1 MIQYNRSQIKTPW
14 KLTEEDKKDQAK
26 EIAPNG
32 KPYSE
37 NDIKYLINS
46 GKTREE
52 AIKILSQH
60 EKYAKQSQDAND
72 ISNTSTQ
79 QVQTPAID
87 YTAKFDAM
95 IELLGVIASA
105 ISGKQ
110 INTDSMKK
118 DSNEYKQATNS
129 RAANQVTQNSIQD
142 TFANIAQAMNS
153 LAAR

>member
-1 MIQYNRSQIKTPW
+1 
-14 KLTEEDKKDQAK
+14 
-26 EIAPNG
+26 
-32 KPYSE
+32 
-37 NDIKYLINS
+37 
-46 GKTREE
+46 
-52 AIKILSQH
+52 
-60 EKYAKQSQDAND
+60 
-72 ISNTSTQ
+72 
-79 QVQTPAID
+79 
-87 YTAKFDAM
+87 M

-105 ISGKQ
+105 LSGKQ